1 MSIINIRDTLSTINK
16 ILCKKILL
24 ISEDV
29 SYAYPDTQDIDIDFK
44 DLIRYANSNYRG
56 YNIYQIRTSENK
68 YFICIESDKYIND
81 KSTKLVISM
90 IELSLSTFKPVH
102 NIVYKIINEKCTKEE
117 LKKFREKYSN
127 IIKGY
132 LVLIKYPQEYKSEI
146 YEIIT
151 NSINIQ
157 LILPYNEFFLII
169 SDEDDIEIK
178 CNNMSKNILTE
189 LFYETSIAISNKIN
203 CLDNISY
210 NYNNCIEIFKLKDK
224 FKILDNV
231 INYDDMILYKIVAD
245 LNPLIKNFIYEKIFN
260 QEFNNIIDTEIEKT
274 IEEFFKNNLNLT
286 ETAKS
291 IFIHRNTL
299 LYRLDKINTV
309 SGYDLRKFDDSM
321 IFKIAWLI
329 RKEQSLPI
337 LKK

>member
-1 MSIINIRDTLSTINK
+1 MDTLSTINR

-24 ISEDV
+24 ISRDV
-29 SYAYPDTQDIDIDFK
+29 SYAYPDTQAIDIDFK
-44 DLIRYANSNYRG
+44 DLARYANSNYRG
-56 YNIYQIRTSENK
+56 YNIYQISISENK
-68 YFICIESDKYIND
+68 YFICIENDKYIND
-81 KSTKLVISM
+81 KITQLVISM
-90 IELSLSTFKPVH
+90 IELSLSTFEPVH
-102 NIVYKIINEKCTKEE
+102 NIVYKVINEKYTKED
-117 LKKFREKYSN
+117 LKQFREKYSD

-132 LVLIKYPQEYKSEI
+132 IVLIKYPQEYKNEI
-146 YEIIT
+146 YEIII
-151 NSINIQ
+151 NSIDTQ
-157 LILPYNEFFLII
+157 LILPYNEFFLVI
-169 SDEDDIEIK
+169 SNEDNIETK
-178 CNNMSKNILTE
+178 FNNISKNILTE

-203 CLDNISY
+203 CLENISY
-210 NYNNCIEIFKLKDK
+210 NYNNCLEVFKLKDK

-245 LNPLIKNFIYEKIFN
+245 LNPLIKNSIYQKIFN
-260 QEFNNIIDTEIEKT
+260 QEFNNIIDTDIEKT

-286 ETAKS
+286 DTAES

-299 LYRLDKINTV
+299 LYRLDKISTV

-329 RKEQSLPI
+329 RKEQSLPV